1 MIVLISQV
9 VSTSFNSNRFL
20 INKKIVSLQ
29 MQLSLFAP
37 HRKGRFSPANRLL
50 MRRGARLDDLYSQ
63 DIGECGVLK
72 KARQDSYEKRII
84 KTVIKGVKKIWFY
97 MILLKKITKKID
109 ALKLEKSVS

>member
-1 MIVLISQV
+1 M
-9 VSTSFNSNRFL
+9 
-20 INKKIVSLQ
+20 
-29 MQLSLFAP
+29 
-37 HRKGRFSPANRLL
+37 
-50 MRRGARLDDLYSQ
+50 
-63 DIGECGVLK
+63 K